1 MYYLRAGS
9 IGGPAQTI
17 HHMKTKIAYAAA
29 PAVIAIAALLLS
41 FRSLN
46 ADNVFAGIF
55 CVAGLAVVAML
66 DYRVSPKKLFNR

>member
-1 MYYLRAGS
+1 
-9 IGGPAQTI
+9 
-17 HHMKTKIAYAAA
+17 MKTKIAYAAA

-55 CVAGLAVVAML
+55 CVGGLAAVAML
-66 DYRVSPKKLFNR
+66 DYRVSLKRLVNR